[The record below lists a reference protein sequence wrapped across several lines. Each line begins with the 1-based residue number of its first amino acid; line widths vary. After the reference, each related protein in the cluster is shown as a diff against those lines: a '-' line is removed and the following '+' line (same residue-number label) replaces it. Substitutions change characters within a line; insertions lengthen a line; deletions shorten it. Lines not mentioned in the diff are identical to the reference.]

1 MKREGFDD
9 ITFFVGTEVEYTP
22 MHGNTT
28 LFVVGLQP
36 VKDIMKHVAHYP
48 DGIHHVYFGA
58 NQSFP
63 RLATTDAKEWKAW
76 TKMISD
82 VLAEGIWA
90 TLDLDISCVEGLAE
104 TGLCEHYNFIPMISA
119 KLPYINQLGYNAVLK
134 LDDRDFQATNP
145 GVWCWNVHDLKQR
158 SHFTNWA
165 EYTQDERL

>member
-9 ITFFVGTEVEYTP
+9 IQFFVGSEVELTP
-22 MHGNTT
+22 MYGKTT
-28 LFVVGLQP
+28 LFVVGLHAA
-36 VKDIMKHVAHYP
+36 KDIMKHVANHP
-48 DGIHHVYFGA
+48 DGIQHVYFGA

-63 RLATTDAKEWKAW
+63 NLATDIKWKAW

-90 TLDLDISCVEGLAE
+90 TLDLDISCVEGLAD
-104 TGLCEHYNFIPMISA
+104 TGLCEHFNFIPMISA

-145 GVWCWNVHDLKQR
+145 GVWCWNIHDLKQR
-158 SHFTNWA
+158 DYFTSWDA
-165 EYTQDERL
+165 YTQDERL

>member
-9 ITFFVGTEVEYTP
+9 IQFFVGSEVELTP
-22 MHGNTT
+22 MYGKTT
-28 LFVVGLQP
+28 LFVVGLHAA
-36 VKDIMKHVAHYP
+36 KDIMKHVANHP
-48 DGIHHVYFGA
+48 DGIQHVYFGA

-63 RLATTDAKEWKAW
+63 NLATDIEWKAW

-90 TLDLDISCVEGLAE
+90 TLDLDISCVEGLAD
-104 TGLCEHYNFIPMISA
+104 TGLCEHFNFIPMISA

-145 GVWCWNVHDLKQR
+145 GVWCWNIHDLKQR
-158 SHFTNWA
+158 DYFTSWDA
-165 EYTQDERL
+165 YTQDERL

>member
-9 ITFFVGTEVEYTP
+9 IQFFVGSEVELTP
-22 MHGNTT
+22 MYGKTT
-28 LFVVGLQP
+28 LFVVGLHAA
-36 VKDIMKHVAHYP
+36 KDIMKHVANHP
-48 DGIHHVYFGA
+48 DGIQHVYFGA

-63 RLATTDAKEWKAW
+63 NLATDIEWKAW

-90 TLDLDISCVEGLAE
+90 TLDLDISCVEGLAD
-104 TGLCEHYNFIPMISA
+104 TGLCEHFNFVPMISA

-145 GVWCWNVHDLKQR
+145 GVWCWNIHDLKQR
-158 SHFTNWA
+158 DYFTSWDA
-165 EYTQDERL
+165 YTQDERL